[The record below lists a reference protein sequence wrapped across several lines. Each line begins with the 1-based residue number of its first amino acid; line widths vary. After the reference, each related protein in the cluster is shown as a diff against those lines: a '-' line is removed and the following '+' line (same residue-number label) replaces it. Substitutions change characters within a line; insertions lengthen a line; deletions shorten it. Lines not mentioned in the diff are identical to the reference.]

1 MYKSV
6 CRTDLCFCNKMDLF
20 PAEFIIESLV
30 HIFSVVAYIKPFHVI
45 TLNKETPR
53 MAGKLLRSK

>member
-6 CRTDLCFCNKMDLF
+6 CRMDLCFCNKMDLF

-30 HIFSVVAYIKPFHVI
+30 HIFLVIAYIKPFHVI
-45 TLNKETPR
+45 TLNKETTR
-53 MAGKLLRSK
+53 MAGK

>member
-30 HIFSVVAYIKPFHVI
+30 HIFLVIAYIKPFHVI

-53 MAGKLLRSK
+53 MAGK